1 MNLFTRVEN
10 AFAILLTRGEYRQAE
25 LYERGGF
32 FYAAHGRGFV
42 RLLGNRMTTVP
53 AVRWDAI
60 EGVSFEERWN
70 GVGAA

>member
-10 AFAILLTRGEYRQAE
+10 GFVILLTRGEYRQTE
-25 LYERGGF
+25 LYEREGQ

-53 AVRWDAI
+53 AVCWDAI
-60 EGVSFEERWN
+60 EGVPFEERWN
-70 GVGAA
+70 GIGAV